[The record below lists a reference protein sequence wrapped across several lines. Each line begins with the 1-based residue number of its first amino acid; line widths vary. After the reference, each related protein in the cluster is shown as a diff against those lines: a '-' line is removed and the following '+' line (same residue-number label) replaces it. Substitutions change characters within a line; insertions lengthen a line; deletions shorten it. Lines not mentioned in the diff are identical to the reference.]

1 MLLKK
6 GVLVIVVGVVLLGL
20 ISCQGTSVTSDP
32 KARLHERVE
41 GFIKARQAADQIA
54 LQSFYL
60 NPGKAKVGNI
70 KHVSSEITA
79 ISFGDDN
86 KSAQVKLKNS
96 IQAMGFTFKNTPQ
109 TLNWVWQ
116 KSGWFVVVDPNANP
130 FGKTKQ

>member
-6 GVLVIVVGVVLLGL
+6 GVLIIVVGVVLLGL

-32 KARLHERVE
+32 KARLHERIE

-60 NPGKAKVGNI
+60 DPGKAKVGNI

-96 IQAMGFTFKNTPQ
+96 IRAMGFTFKNAPQ

-116 KSGWFVVVDPNANP
+116 KSDWFVVVDPNANP